1 MSIKSTSNDSPSFAA
16 VYTEQRRAKARN
28 EFLERVDLLIDWRP
42 IQTFINKKLN
52 KTAEAKGEATYDG
65 VLMFKILLLE
75 VWYNLSDR
83 GVEERINDSISF
95 GKFLRI
101 DIEHVSP
108 DHSTICRFRNALV
121 EKGLWDKLLAMINKQ
136 LKKHGIMEIKRG
148 VLVDA
153 SIVDSPF
160 SPDGSIKIEVADDRE
175 DHRSEEEKIKEQKY
189 MATLCSGKPGV
200 DTEGRWVKKGGE
212 FRFGYKKH
220 VGTTDEG
227 LIEGVITTPAN
238 VSDTR
243 EFTNLIDKLK
253 LPKGVEVLAD
263 KGYTSKGNSEH
274 LRQSNL
280 TDKIMKKAKRGKVL
294 GEEEKAFNRL
304 ISKARCKVERTFG
317 SIRRWFKGSRCR
329 YKGLLKT
336 HGQNILESICHNLKR
351 APMMIIQLDVATK

>member
-1 MSIKSTSNDSPSFAA
+1 MSFKSTSNDNPSF
-16 VYTEQRRAKARN
+16 VEVFTEQRRAKARN
-28 EFLERVDLLIDWRP
+28 GFLEQVDILIDWRP

-52 KTAEAKGEATYDG
+52 KRAEAQGEPTYDG

-83 GVEERINDSISF
+83 AVEERINDSISF
-95 GKFLRI
+95 GKFLGI
-101 DIEHVSP
+101 DMEHVSP

-121 EKGLWDKLLAMINKQ
+121 EKGLWDKLLSMINKQ
-136 LKKHGIMEIKRG
+136 LKKHGMMEIKRG

-175 DHRSEEEKIKEQKY
+175 DHRSEEEKIEEQKY
-189 MATLCSGKPGV
+189 MSTLCSGKRGV
-200 DTEGRWVKKGGE
+200 DKEGRWVKKGGK

-220 VGTTDEG
+220 VATTDEG
-227 LIEGVITTPAN
+227 LIEGLITTSAN
-238 VSDTR
+238 VSDTL
-243 EFTNLIDKLK
+243 EFTTLIDKLK

-274 LRQSNL
+274 LRQSKL
-280 TDKIMKKAKRGKVL
+280 TDKIMRKAKRGQRL
-294 GEEEKAFNRL
+294 SEEEKEFNRL
-304 ISKARCKVERTFG
+304 ISKTRSKVERTFG
-317 SIRRWFKGSRCR
+317 SIRRWFKGGRCR

-336 HGQNILESICHNLKR
+336 HGQNILESICHNIKR
-351 APMMIIQLDVATK
+351 APMMIIQLSANTQ

>member
-1 MSIKSTSNDSPSFAA
+1 MSIKSTSNDSPSFAE
-16 VYTEQRRAKARN
+16 VYTAQRQAKARN
-28 EFLERVDLLIDWRP
+28 EFLERVDFLIDWRP
-42 IQTFINKKLN
+42 IRTFINKKLN
-52 KTAEAKGEATYDG
+52 KTAQAKGEATYDG

-83 GVEERINDSISF
+83 AVEERINDSISF
-95 GKFLRI
+95 GKFLGI
-101 DIEHVSP
+101 DMEHVSP

-121 EKGLWDKLLAMINKQ
+121 EKELWDKLLSMINKQ

-160 SPDGSIKIEVADDRE
+160 SPDGSIRIEVADDRE

-189 MATLCSGKPGV
+189 MATRCSGKPGV
-200 DTEGRWVKKGGE
+200 DKEGRWVKKGGK

-220 VGTTDEG
+220 IATTDEG
-227 LIEGVITTPAN
+227 LIEGVITTSAN

-243 EFTNLIDKLK
+243 EFVPLIDKIK

-274 LRQSNL
+274 LRQSEL
-280 TDKIMKKAKRGKVL
+280 TDKIMKKAKRGQAL
-294 GEEEKAFNRL
+294 SEEEKEFNRL
-304 ISKARCKVERTFG
+304 ISKTRSKVERTFG
-317 SIRRWFKGSRCR
+317 SIRRWFKGGRCR

-336 HGQNILESICHNLKR
+336 HGQNILESICHNIKR
-351 APMMIIQLDVATK
+351 APTLIIQLAADTK